1 MAGVKSLEEVLNYL
15 FTKRPNCFASQN
27 VIGTVPL
34 ITESVSLKLLASDF
48 SQTLDFNVLSSV
60 RWEVAE
66 ASYFSEKKKMYIL
79 YILKCQIKQMSNK
92 LL

>member
-66 ASYFSEKKKMYIL
+66 ASYFSEKVGIL
-79 YILKCQIKQMSNK
+79 F
-92 LL
+92 